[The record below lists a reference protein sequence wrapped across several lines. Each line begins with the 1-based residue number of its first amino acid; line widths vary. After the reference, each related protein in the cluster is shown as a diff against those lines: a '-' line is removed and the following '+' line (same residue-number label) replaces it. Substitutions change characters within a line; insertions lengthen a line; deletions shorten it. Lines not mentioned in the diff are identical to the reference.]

1 MRFDSYHPAI
11 NLIYF
16 TAAIGL
22 TIWFD
27 HPVYLAISYLCAFV
41 WSVRLKGKK
50 ALIFNFFLIP
60 FAMIYAFWY
69 AYYNHFGVTPLKQ
82 NIVGNQITLEALMYG
97 LRIGFTAAA
106 VIMLFSCVFAVVSSD
121 KIVYLFGRISPK
133 LSLFYP

>member
-60 FAMIYAFWY
+60 FTVD
-69 AYYNHFGVTPLKQ
+69 HFQV
-82 NIVGNQITLEALMYG
+82 
-97 LRIGFTAAA
+97 
-106 VIMLFSCVFAVVSSD
+106 
-121 KIVYLFGRISPK
+121 
-133 LSLFYP
+133 